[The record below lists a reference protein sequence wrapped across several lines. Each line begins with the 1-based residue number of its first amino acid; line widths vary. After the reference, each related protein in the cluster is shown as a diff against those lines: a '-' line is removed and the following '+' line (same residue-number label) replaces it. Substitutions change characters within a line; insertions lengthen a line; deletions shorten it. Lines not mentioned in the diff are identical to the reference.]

1 MIFQV
6 IGLQFHFATYSRE
19 DKYKSRYSIKKGS
32 SRYKGQQKKYQNA
45 QRQTINKKSQYR
57 SRDSNS
63 QRKLTGRRN
72 YIVERNLKEQH
83 ERMRGLERIGKRGQS
98 SIKRQ

>member
-1 MIFQV
+1 M
-6 IGLQFHFATYSRE
+6 
-19 DKYKSRYSIKKGS
+19 D
-32 SRYKGQQKKYQNA
+32 
-45 QRQTINKKSQYR
+45 KKSQYR